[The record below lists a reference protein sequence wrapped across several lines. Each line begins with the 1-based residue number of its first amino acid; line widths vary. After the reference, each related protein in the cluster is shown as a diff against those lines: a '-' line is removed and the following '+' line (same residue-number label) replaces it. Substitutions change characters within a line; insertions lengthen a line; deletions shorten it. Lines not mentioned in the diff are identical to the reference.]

1 MRSNSIALQRIKEAS
16 EKAKIEL
23 SSVSATDIDLP
34 FLYVDKSGPKNFRHR
49 LTRENLEKLVKDLLD
64 RTTKPCEV
72 CLKDSG
78 LSKEQIQEVILV
90 GGMTRMPKVV
100 ELVKN
105 FFGREP
111 NKSVNPDEAVAMG
124 AAIQGGVLVGEF
136 KDIVLID
143 VTPLSLGTDSVG
155 DVFVRIINKNS
166 AVPCKKTSSF
176 TTVHDGQTSVR
187 FGIYQGEREI
197 ASQNKLLGNLSLE
210 GIPIAPKGIPKIE
223 VTFEID
229 ANGILHV
236 SAMDKGTNRK
246 IGNNYF

>member
-1 MRSNSIALQRIKEAS
+1 MQRIKEAS

-23 SSVSATDIDLP
+23 SSVKSTDIDLP
-34 FLYVDKSGPKNFRHR
+34 FLFVDKTGPKNFKMK
-49 LTRENLEKLVKDLLD
+49 LTREKLENLVKDLLE
-64 RTTKPCEV
+64 RTIKPCEI

-78 LSKEQIQEVILV
+78 LAKEQIQEIILV

-100 ELVKN
+100 EFVKN
-105 FFGREP
+105 FFGRES
-111 NKSVNPDEAVAMG
+111 NKTINPDEAVAIG

-143 VTPLSLGTDSVG
+143 VTPLSLGTDSHG

-176 TTVHDGQTSVR
+176 TTVSDGQTSVR

-210 GIPIAPKGIPKIE
+210 GIPFAPKGVPKFE

-229 ANGILHV
+229 ANGILNV
-236 SAMDKGTNRK
+236 SAIDKGTNRR
-246 IGNNYF
+246 IGKFYIK